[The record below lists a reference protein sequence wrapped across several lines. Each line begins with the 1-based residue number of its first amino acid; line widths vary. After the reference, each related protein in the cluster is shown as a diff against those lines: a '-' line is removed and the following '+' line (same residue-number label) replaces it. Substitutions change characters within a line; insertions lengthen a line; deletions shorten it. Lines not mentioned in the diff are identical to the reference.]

1 MVTSVEGIAAV
12 LRDFTPGA
20 AGIWTLVAMMGLYL
34 IREWRETRK
43 LSAEDRL
50 ARRDGYAK
58 QVENLQAENR
68 KLREDIADIEQ
79 RHSDYRRLCH
89 AETDQLRDQVV
100 RLEDRI
106 SGLLRKLADVA
117 IRAAR
122 GDMDQETATLILQL
136 AADAATPVETLPVRS
151 TTRMSGGDHDRS
163 D

>member
-1 MVTSVEGIAAV
+1 MGDLSAIAAV
-12 LRDFTPGA
+12 FRDFTPGA

-89 AETDQLRDQVV
+89 QETDQLRDQVV
-100 RLEDRI
+100 YLNNRI

-122 GDMDQETATLILQL
+122 GDMDSDTAQLILQL
-136 AADAATPVETLPVRS
+136 AAEAAAPLPAPPTPPGDAHGHR
-151 TTRMSGGDHDRS
+151 D
-163 D
+163 

>member
-1 MVTSVEGIAAV
+1 MGDLSAISAIM
-12 LRDFTPGA
+12 RDFTPGA

-50 ARRDGYAK
+50 ARREGYAK

-68 KLREDIADIEQ
+68 KLRGDIADMEQ

-89 AETDQLRDQVV
+89 QETDQLRDQVV
-100 RLEDRI
+100 YLNNRI

-122 GDMDQETATLILQL
+122 GDMDADTAQLILTL
-136 AADAATPVETLPVRS
+136 AAEAAAPLASPPAPP
-151 TTRMSGGDHDRS
+151 GDDHAERHD
-163 D
+163 